1 MNEHLE
7 ALFSFRKNAPDSVID
22 LEKKHIKREIFRAA
36 LKYLLEFK
44 SNYLYF

>member
-22 LEKKHIKREIFRAA
+22 LEKNISNG
-36 LKYLLEFK
+36 KYSELH
-44 SNYLYF
+44 